1 MDKRGRNNERA
12 REKHSVGVN
21 MNVCTCTTTTRLV
34 DAERGREALDVVEQA
49 EAARERRV
57 DAAPLGEVRAA
68 AVDLE
73 VALARAEA
81 KQVARLDVARR
92 DLLEEVVE
100 CRVRVRDEQ
109 DALRRLRAVE
119 VRDDLHGDIRL
130 ARARRSDDHREAR
143 LRSEGKRRARS
154 EQHKSLAHAGGPL
167 WIGRGRGAQAHSFI

>member
-1 MDKRGRNNERA
+1 
-12 REKHSVGVN
+12 
-21 MNVCTCTTTTRLV
+21 MNVCTYTTTTRLV

-81 KQVARLDVARR
+81 KQVARLDVAGR

-100 CRVRVRDEQ
+100 RRVRVRDEQ

-143 LRSEGKRRARS
+143 LRSEGRTRRARS
-154 EQHKSLAHAGGPL
+154 EQHTQIVSSRRRPAVDRT
-167 WIGRGRGAQAHSFI
+167 GRGGSSTQFHLTPAARCE